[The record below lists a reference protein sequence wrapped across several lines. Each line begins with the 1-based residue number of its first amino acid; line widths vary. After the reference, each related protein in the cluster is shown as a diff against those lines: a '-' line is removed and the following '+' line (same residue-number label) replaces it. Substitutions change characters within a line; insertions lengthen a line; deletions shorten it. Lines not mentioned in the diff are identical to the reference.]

1 MTWETLFQR
10 AGAAA
15 WGRCPLSAAGL
26 TEAQAQRVETLCPG
40 ARGVFTAAFPYL
52 AEDVAGNL
60 SRYARGTDYHLAVV
74 DRLESV
80 CRGLEALW
88 PDHRFVA
95 GADNSP
101 LPEVKCAWLSGVGML
116 GRNGLLM
123 VPPYG
128 SWVFLGTI
136 LTTLPLPEAGAA
148 GDKCPDC
155 GACIAACPGGAL
167 GRGGVDLE
175 RCLSELT
182 QRKGELTAE
191 QEALVRRHPLVWGC
205 DICQQV
211 CPCNRGAA
219 ETPLPEFRT
228 DLLSSLTLEQVEG
241 LTNRALKER
250 FPRRAFTWRGPK
262 PLARNLRWKEEG

>member
-1 MTWETLFQR
+1 MEALFAR

-15 WGRCPLSAAGL
+15 WGRCPLTAVEL
-26 TEAQAQRVETLCPG
+26 TEEQARRVEALCPG
-40 ARGVFTAAFPYL
+40 AAGVFTAAFPYL
-52 AEDVAGNL
+52 AEQEPGNL
-60 SRYARGTDYHLAVV
+60 SRYARGMDYHQVV
-74 DRLESV
+74 VSRLETV

-88 PDHRFVA
+88 PSHRFVA

-136 LTTLPLPEAGAA
+136 LTTLPLPEPSVQ
-148 GDKCPDC
+148 KIRCPDC

-167 GRGGVDLE
+167 GTTGVDLD

-182 QRKGELTAE
+182 QRKGALTQE

-205 DICQQV
+205 DICQLV

-219 ETPLPEFRT
+219 ETTLPEFREQ
-228 DLLSSLTLEQVEG
+228 LIPSLTLMQVDG
-241 LTNRALKER
+241 LTNREFRAA
-250 FPRRAFTWRGPK
+250 FPQRAFTWRGPK
-262 PLARNLRWKEEG
+262 PLIRNLKWKEED